1 MKALT
6 SPASHVKPVSH
17 SAFDRWGRTAY
28 RRRRLILVIA
38 LLVAVVGGVWGTT
51 IFAKAQTAGG
61 FAVMRL
67 AGDANWWAPAPL
79 RRFYARHGIH
89 EDDGPAPGAVQAPAP
104 EPVGT

>member
-51 IFAKAQTAGG
+51 SRWSQTT
-61 FAVMRL
+61 
-67 AGDANWWAPAPL
+67 WASLSL
-79 RRFYARHGIH
+79 RGIGRSVRAR
-89 EDDGPAPGAVQAPAP
+89 
-104 EPVGT
+104 